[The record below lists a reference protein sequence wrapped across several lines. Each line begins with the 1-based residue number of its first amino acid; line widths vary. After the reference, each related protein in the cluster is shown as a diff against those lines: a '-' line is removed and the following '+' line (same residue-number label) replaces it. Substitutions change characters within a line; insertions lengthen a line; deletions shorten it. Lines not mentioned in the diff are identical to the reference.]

1 MFLSSYEDLRTH
13 YIDHFFFDSLLH
25 LSRGIFGADFGSV
38 ATAAQKAPQQG
49 RRGTYFRLVER
60 TFQEFHARHLHDLF
74 RRVMEGPDF
83 RYDFS
88 EYEKDGFIPEVSNP
102 DGQKLLYPSVDQRD
116 FEKIPGAPIAYWVP
130 EAVITAFEENPRL
143 AQVGKPRQGMATSD
157 NKRFLRHWPEVNWE
171 KLGLGYRSR
180 AEAQQSDEK
189 WYPYNKGGGYQK
201 WYGNLQFVVNWKN
214 DGREIKNF
222 DRSVVRN
229 EDYYFKEG
237 ITWSDV
243 SSGDFAC
250 RHSPGGLIFDVKG
263 SSAFPDKDE
272 LFPVM
277 GFLNSSFVTYTLHV
291 LNPTMSYQVGN
302 IRSLP
307 YKHPEDELRE
317 KIESATKHCV
327 AFSRKDWDS
336 RETSW
341 DFTQHPLVK
350 QEAAS
355 LNEAYASWKQQTTGD
370 FFQLH
375 ANEEELNELFI
386 GLYGLEDELSP
397 RVGLGDITILEDDL
411 DRKALAALD
420 KKREDVSED
429 ELRERMPFLEE
440 VPIRQ
445 LLSYAIGVMMGRYR
459 LGRDGLHIAH
469 PNATAEERAPYKVE
483 VPVAG
488 PPPHTAQTFSIDD
501 NAIVPLMGRESPF
514 SDDAVYRMRE
524 ILKLLWGEEQLTA
537 TINFINQAL
546 STGASRGY
554 KNPKEITVEEW
565 LVSEFWDYHK
575 SLYSVPYY
583 GKKPIY
589 WLFQSPKGYFQVL
602 VYMHRMTK
610 YTPQQIRQQYL
621 HPYQKSIAKELEGL
635 EARPTG
641 DLSAGETKRL
651 ELLRKKATDARTY
664 DDILKAVAAQHIAI
678 DLDDG
683 VQENYP
689 KFGKAVAGL

>member
-1 MFLSSYEDLRTH
+1 MSLNLGDVGALPFRKDNARSVEDLSAVC
-13 YIDHFFFDSLLH
+13 IEL
-25 LSRGIFGADFGSV
+25 AV
-38 ATAAQKAPQQG
+38 QAG
-49 RRGTYFRLVER
+49 RK
-60 TFQEFHARHLHDLF
+60 
-74 RRVMEGPDF
+74 
-83 RYDFS
+83 S
-88 EYEKDGFIPEVSNP
+88 E
-102 DGQKLLYPSVDQRD
+102 L
-116 FEKIPGAPIAYWVP
+116 
-130 EAVITAFEENPRL
+130 
-143 AQVGKPRQGMATSD
+143 
-157 NKRFLRHWPEVNWE
+157 
-171 KLGLGYRSR
+171 
-180 AEAQQSDEK
+180 
-189 WYPYNKGGGYQK
+189 
-201 WYGNLQFVVNWKN
+201 
-214 DGREIKNF
+214 
-222 DRSVVRN
+222 
-229 EDYYFKEG
+229 
-237 ITWSDV
+237 
-243 SSGDFAC
+243 
-250 RHSPGGLIFDVKG
+250 
-263 SSAFPDKDE
+263 
-272 LFPVM
+272 
-277 GFLNSSFVTYTLHV
+277 
-291 LNPTMSYQVGN
+291 
-302 IRSLP
+302 
-307 YKHPEDELRE
+307 
-317 KIESATKHCV
+317 
-327 AFSRKDWDS
+327 
-336 RETSW
+336 SW
-341 DFTQHPLVK
+341 DFTQHPLT
-350 QEAAS
+350 QQNAAS
-355 LNEAYASWKQQTTGD
+355 LEAAYDAWKVQATDD
-370 FFQLH
+370 FLQLH
-375 ANEEELNELFI
+375 VNEEELNELFI
-386 GLYGLEDELSP
+386 DLYGLEDELSP
-397 RVGLGDITILEDDL
+397 RVALDDITILDDEL

-469 PNATAEERAPYKVE
+469 PNATAEERAPYEVE

-488 PPPHTAQTFSIDD
+488 PPPHTPQTFSIDD

-554 KNPKEITVEEW
+554 KNPKEITMEEW

-621 HPYQKSIAKELEGL
+621 HPYQKSIAKELEQL